1 MEKMDPLEQFG
12 QSELLWKDRK
22 RILGLPISFTAYRV
36 DRDRLICKKGFFKT
50 EVDEL
55 LLYRILDI
63 KSSRTLGQKLF
74 GVGTVTLF
82 SADQTHSTFELV
94 NIRRPEKV
102 RTFLSKLVEYERT
115 TKGLVGREIYG
126 AGTPAAAAGADG
138 EPGHDGP
145 GGPPPFVDV
154 DGDGIPDL

>member
-1 MEKMDPLEQFG
+1 M
-12 QSELLWKDRK
+12 
-22 RILGLPISFTAYRV
+22 
-36 DRDRLICKKGFFKT
+36 
-50 EVDEL
+50 
-55 LLYRILDI
+55 DI
-63 KSSRTLGQKLF
+63 KSTRTLGQKLF

-82 SADQTHSTFELV
+82 SADQTHSNFELV

-138 EPGHDGP
+138 APEHEGP

>member
-63 KSSRTLGQKLF
+63 KSTRTLGQKLLHVLEQA
-74 GVGTVTLF
+74 GG
-82 SADQTHSTFELV
+82 
-94 NIRRPEKV
+94 IRAHHQGPGRPGDL
-102 RTFLSKLVEYERT
+102 RRGHACGGSGCR
-115 TKGLVGREIYG
+115 RG
-126 AGTPAAAAGADG
+126 AGARWPWGPAALCGCRRG
-138 EPGHDGP
+138 RHT
-145 GGPPPFVDV
+145 
-154 DGDGIPDL
+154 